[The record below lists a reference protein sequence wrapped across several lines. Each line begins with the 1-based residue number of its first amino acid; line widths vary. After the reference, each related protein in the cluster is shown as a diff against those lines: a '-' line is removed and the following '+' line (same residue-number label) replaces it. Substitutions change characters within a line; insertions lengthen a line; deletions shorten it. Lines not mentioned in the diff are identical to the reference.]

1 MPSLRLSKEWLLEVM
16 QSEPVRA
23 GLRNMADK
31 IASEVDA
38 EAAMDEHYD
47 PSAHGG
53 NPPTLDVTVSE
64 GVRPKGRPYARVSI
78 PKEDEYGDYALPKRR
93 ILGRLAARHNTPKGG

>member
-1 MPSLRLSKEWLLEVM
+1 MAKLRLSREWLLDVM

-23 GLRNMADK
+23 GLRAKAGAIAAD
-31 IASEVDA
+31 VDA
-38 EAAMDEHYD
+38 EAARDEHYRGRD
-47 PSAHGG
+47 AD
-53 NPPTLDVTVSE
+53 LDVTVSE
-64 GVRPKGRPYARVSI
+64 GVRPKGRPYARVAI